1 MCLLSQPLVSIG
13 TRAYNA
19 EKTIVQTIESVLS
32 QSMSDFEYWII
43 NNGST
48 DRTGEILDQYAA
60 KDKRI
65 HVIHSEVNHPFVY
78 LLGILVERGQGQYF
92 MLLDSDDW
100 LEQDFIRELYN
111 HAILYKLDIA
121 VSTPEFI

>member
-1 MCLLSQPLVSIG
+1 LSQPLVSIG

>member
-1 MCLLSQPLVSIG
+1 MSQPLVSIG

>member
-1 MCLLSQPLVSIG
+1 VCLLSQPLVSIG